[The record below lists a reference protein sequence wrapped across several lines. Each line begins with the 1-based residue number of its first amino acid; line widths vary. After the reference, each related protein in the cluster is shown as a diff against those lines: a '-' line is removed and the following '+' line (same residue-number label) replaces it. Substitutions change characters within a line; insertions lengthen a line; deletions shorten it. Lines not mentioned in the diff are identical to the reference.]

1 MYDSCMRL
9 FLREHIA
16 ACTRYQEAQEILFGA
31 DLDLA
36 TRFNMTDD
44 KEKGTIL
51 LDRIFSIY
59 QERLRASGFAS

>member
-1 MYDSCMRL
+1 MG
-9 FLREHIA
+9 A
-16 ACTRYQEAQEILFGA
+16 AVCIRYQEAQEILFGS

-36 TRFNMTDD
+36 TRFNMTDE

-59 QERLRASGFAS
+59 QDDSNNV